1 MKGVSCKCFDHSP
14 SKRLAFLPT
23 YRSGER
29 ERKEGNL
36 CVCYREK
43 EIWRQTEPSNFG
55 SGEDGKKKGEK
66 KLMKIFPQREIVDCI
81 KRRSEFGDGVLT
93 NRFIDTRA

>member
-1 MKGVSCKCFDHSP
+1 MDILGGKREKGVGCKCFDHSP
-14 SKRLAFLPT
+14 PKRLAFLPT
-23 YRSGER
+23 YRSRER

-55 SGEDGKKKGEK
+55 NGEGKKKGEK
-66 KLMKIFPQREIVDCI
+66 KLMKIFPQR
-81 KRRSEFGDGVLT
+81 DGQ
-93 NRFIDTRA
+93 IA